1 MSEKQKDL
9 DIKLRDDENHTD
21 DFENGEYAI
30 EKKIMD
36 FGDKQ
41 SLGWFL
47 MFLNCKWLCKIER
60 TFHFQDQM

>member
-1 MSEKQKDL
+1 MSEKQEDL

-21 DFENGEYAI
+21 DFENGEYTI
-30 EKKIMD
+30 EKKIMN

-41 SLGWFL
+41 TLGWFL
-47 MFLNCKWLCKIER
+47 MSLNCKCLCKIER